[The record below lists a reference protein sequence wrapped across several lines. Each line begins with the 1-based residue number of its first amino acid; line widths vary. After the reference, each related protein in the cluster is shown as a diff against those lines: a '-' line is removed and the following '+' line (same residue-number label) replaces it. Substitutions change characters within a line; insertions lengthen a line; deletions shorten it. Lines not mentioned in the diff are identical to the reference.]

1 MVTVIFSNAK
11 ETVIFNQDNGKL
23 IVSSS
28 QGDGKLMVKMKNLL
42 ATSAVN
48 LATWLEIVLKKGV
61 IINPGNAKTMVITSQ
76 SSVKIYVA
84 ISNVINVAKL
94 VIWRSIAH
102 QEAATT
108 ISQDNATLTIPLVID
123 VGKLAIWL
131 VTAANSTLVK
141 TQTLGISYAQEITKV
156 YQFVTAVGKR
166 DISQRTAHPKRTLEA
181 SVRAI
186 NVENLG
192 I

>member
-11 ETVIFNQDNGKL
+11 ETVIFNQGNGKL

-28 QGDGKLMVKMKNLL
+28 QDDGKLMVKMKNLL

-108 ISQDNATLTIPLVID
+108 ISQDNAT
-123 VGKLAIWL
+123 
-131 VTAANSTLVK
+131 
-141 TQTLGISYAQEITKV
+141 
-156 YQFVTAVGKR
+156 
-166 DISQRTAHPKRTLEA
+166 
-181 SVRAI
+181 
-186 NVENLG
+186 
-192 I
+192 

>member
-1 MVTVIFSNAK
+1 
-11 ETVIFNQDNGKL
+11 
-23 IVSSS
+23 
-28 QGDGKLMVKMKNLL
+28 
-42 ATSAVN
+42 
-48 LATWLEIVLKKGV
+48 
-61 IINPGNAKTMVITSQ
+61 
-76 SSVKIYVA
+76 
-84 ISNVINVAKL
+84 
-94 VIWRSIAH
+94 
-102 QEAATT
+102 
-108 ISQDNATLTIPLVID
+108 

-166 DISQRTAHPKRTLEA
+166 DISQRTAHPKRTLEV
-181 SVRAI
+181 SERAI